1 MKRFQLELSD
11 KTQFFLDEDSP
22 MRFVAMTYRK
32 GASLEVVFGGQNAQR
47 PTEMVD
53 VDEFIGVKSHRAK
66 GKRITTYEVDTLRFI
81 EPEEPEEE
89 EVEPMDIAE
98 GDVDDQEVDVAELLG
113 EDIEVQ
119 PGVDYNSFSEGDDA
133 GFSAEQLDLF

>member
-1 MKRFQLELSD
+1 MKGFSLEISD
-11 KTQFFLDEDSP
+11 KTQFFLDEESP
-22 MRFVAMTYRK
+22 MRFVAITHRK
-32 GASLEVVFGGQNAQR
+32 GATLEVVFGGQNAQR

-89 EVEPMDIAE
+89 EIEPMDIAGE
-98 GDVDDQEVDVAELLG
+98 DVDGEDVAELIG
-113 EDIEVQ
+113 EDMDAPLAAEY
-119 PGVDYNSFSEGDDA
+119 DSRAEGDE
-133 GFSAEQLDLF
+133 GFTAEQLDLF